1 MSTRFLAIFA
11 AVLIAG
17 ILVPLDRAHAQPP
30 PPPSAIYV
38 NKAIEGGG
46 PDGTFSFTATGGLPA
61 FQITTSGGNGGQV
74 FEGLMAG
81 DYTVTEAETPG
92 FQLTAIQCK
101 QSGEN
106 SNVSVDLANRR
117 VSITLAGGENVSCS
131 FTNKEGG
138 PPSTKTSI
146 TIVKRAIKGS
156 GTFTFVSPTPALAMK
171 LTTNDTVSSGAKTL
185 PPGSYTITEL
195 QDVPFFYLAS
205 IACNDPDGGTSTSV
219 SNATAVIDLDVG
231 ENITCTF
238 TNIDPRPQT
247 KAVIERFM
255 HHRLTALLDADPDRP
270 RFIRRFP
277 GSLWGGSSGT
287 GATSSTPFNLAM
299 SEADGKASFS
309 TSLSQMASA
318 MAGVDKAKEQQAMSL
333 GSAALNGRPGP
344 APYSGVDIWTEAHFT
359 AFEDDIG
366 NGNAD
371 GDFDILYVGADIPLT
386 TNLLVGI
393 LGQFDWAKEHTK
405 LDGSSAE
412 GKGWM
417 VGPYLSARIDEHL
430 FFDWRAAWGQSD
442 NEVSPFGTYTD
453 SFDTDRWLTTARLTG
468 NWTSGNWRLTPSA
481 AFKYGEEEQQAY
493 TDTNGI
499 RITGQTA
506 SLGRVEFGPEF
517 GYRWGLADGTLIEP
531 QMALYGVWNFDNGGS
546 VLVGD
551 TFVTPDDFTARLEG
565 GVLVQLPKG
574 MSFRGAASY
583 DGLGSDE
590 YEAVTGKV
598 WLNWPL
604 N

>member
-1 MSTRFLAIFA
+1 MNPIGT
-11 AVLIAG
+11 
-17 ILVPLDRAHAQPP
+17 AHARDCT
-30 PPPSAIYV
+30 SEKV
-38 NKAIEGGG
+38 KSE
-46 PDGTFSFTATGGLPA
+46 PA
-61 FQITTSGGNGGQV
+61 Q
-74 FEGLMAG
+74 A
-81 DYTVTEAETPG
+81 TVTYV
-92 FQLTAIQCK
+92 
-101 QSGEN
+101 SG
-106 SNVSVDLANRR
+106 
-117 VSITLAGGENVSCS
+117 
-131 FTNKEGG
+131 
-138 PPSTKTSI
+138 TSI
-146 TIVKRAIKGS
+146 TIIKKAIKGS
-156 GTFTFVSPTPALAMK
+156 GTFTFVSDTAALAFS
-171 LTTNDTVSSGAKTL
+171 LTTGDTASKGPITL
-185 PPGSYTITEL
+185 APGSYSIREL
-195 QDVPFFYLAS
+195 QNVPFFYLAS
-205 IACNDPDGGTSTSV
+205 IACNDPDGGTTTSV
-219 SNATAVIDLDVG
+219 DSATAVIDLDAG

-238 TNIDPRPQT
+238 TNEDPRRQT

-255 HHRLTALLDADPDRP
+255 HHRLTALLDDEPDRP

-277 GSLWGGSSGT
+277 GSVWGGGPGGGGGTNSS
-287 GATSSTPFNLAM
+287 PFNLAM

-318 MAGVDKAKEQQAMSL
+318 MAGADQAKEQQAMSL
-333 GSAALNGRPGP
+333 GSAALNERPGP

-412 GKGWM
+412 GNGWM

-442 NEVSPFGTYTD
+442 NSVSPIGTYTD

-481 AFKYGEEEQQAY
+481 AFKYAEEEQGAY
-493 TDTNGI
+493 TDANGI

-506 SLGRVEFGPEF
+506 SLGRIEFGPEF
-517 GYRWGLADGTLIEP
+517 GYRWMLADGTLVEP
-531 QMALYGVWNFDNGGS
+531 QLALYGVWNFENGGS
-546 VLVGD
+546 LLVGD
-551 TFVTPDDFTARLEG
+551 TLVTPDDFTGRLEG

-574 MSFRGAASY
+574 MSFRGAAAY
-583 DGLGSDE
+583 DGVGSDD

-598 WLNWPL
+598 WINLPL